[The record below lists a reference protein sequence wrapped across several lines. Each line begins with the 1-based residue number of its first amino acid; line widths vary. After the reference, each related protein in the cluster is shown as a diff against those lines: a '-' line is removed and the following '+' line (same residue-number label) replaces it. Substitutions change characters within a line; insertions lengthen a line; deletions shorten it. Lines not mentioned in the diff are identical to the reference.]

1 MIKDLLYKTFL
12 FIKTHINELLI
23 LMASFIFIGLF
34 SMSSPIY
41 LFNDMADANTW
52 MIQGKMILDGQILY
66 KDVYEHKGPIQLIPY
81 VVAAIFDDSFFA
93 LYIIESL
100 LFFVYGLFIYK
111 VAKLY
116 CKSSLIITLLTMFF
130 TSSSITFL
138 CSGTTEELTLFIYP
152 ASLYIILKALK
163 EGRYL
168 NKNNCIVIGI
178 MQGLLLW
185 SKYTLCSFTIGL
197 CLFMIYWHIKD
208 HENITKRIIWFL
220 MGVGIPT
227 AIIIIYFACVGAIKD
242 LFQVYFYNTIFV
254 YGMSNHQ
261 PPKISTLVYFRS
273 IYYIYGVVLF
283 LCLISLLFKIKKIKK
298 LFVDKRFV
306 LIIISFLTTFICD
319 LTIGRRS
326 NYYALTTF
334 PYIVF
339 PLIAIFN
346 NKSLLFKTII
356 ICLSLYITID
366 TQNTHLEKLQYSKDD
381 FVQFEIYD
389 YINSSGK
396 HKILTRT
403 NNSGFFYYTDNLP
416 FNRYFTNFCIDL
428 DDLYNETDYIISEG
442 IADFI
447 ITDKEEEFEKYHI
460 AIQGTAPAHNPEYK
474 SLEFQLKDVYY
485 LYERN

>member
-1 MIKDLLYKTFL
+1 MHRNVLDKIKLFLNKNRNEIVILLLSFL
-12 FIKTHINELLI
+12 FV
-23 LMASFIFIGLF
+23 GLF

-66 KDVYEHKGPIQLIPY
+66 KDIYEHKGPVQLIPY
-81 VVAAIFDDSFFA
+81 IIAAMFSDSFLA
-93 LYIIESL
+93 LYVIESL
-100 LFFVYGLFIYK
+100 LFFVYGLFTYK
-111 VAKLY
+111 IAKLY
-116 CKSSLIITLLTMFF
+116 CNKALIVTLLTMFF

-138 CSGTTEELTLFIYP
+138 NSGTTEELMLFVFP

-163 EGRYL
+163 EDRYL
-168 NKNNCIVIGI
+168 NKRDCIIIGI
-178 MQGLLLW
+178 LQGLLFW
-185 SKYTLCSFTIGL
+185 SKYTLCSFSFGL
-197 CLFMIYWHIKD
+197 CVFMIYWHVKD
-208 HENITKRIIWFL
+208 QKDITKQILWFL

-227 AIIIIYFACVGAIKD
+227 VIILAYFTFAGSIKD
-242 LFQVYFYNTIFV
+242 LFQVYFYNTIFA
-254 YGMSNHQ
+254 YGMSDHQ

-298 LFVDKRFV
+298 LLIDKRFI
-306 LIIISFLTTFICD
+306 LIVISFLTTFICD

-339 PLIAIFN
+339 PLITIFN
-346 NKSLLFKTII
+346 NKSLLFKTVI
-356 ICLSLYITID
+356 ICCSLYITIN
-366 TQNTHLEKLQYSKDD
+366 TQNTHLEKLQFTKDD

-389 YINSSGK
+389 YINNSDK
-396 HKILTRT
+396 HKILTKT
-403 NNSGFFYYTDNLP
+403 NNSGFFYHTNNLP

-447 ITDKEEEFEKYHI
+447 ITDKEEDFEKYHI
-460 AIQGTAPAHNPEYK
+460 VIKGTAPAHNPEYK

>member
-1 MIKDLLYKTFL
+1 MAKDLLYKIFL
-12 FIKTHINELLI
+12 FVKAHINELLI

-41 LFNDMADANTW
+41 LFNDIADANTW
-52 MIQGKMILDGQILY
+52 MVQGKMILDGQILY
-66 KDVYEHKGPIQLIPY
+66 KNVYEHKGPVQLIPY
-81 VVAAIFDDSFFA
+81 VIAAMFDDSFFA

-100 LFFVYGLFIYK
+100 LFFVYGLFTYK
-111 VAKLY
+111 IAKLY
-116 CKSSLIITLLTMFF
+116 CKNSLAITLLTMFF

-178 MQGLLLW
+178 MQGLLFW

-197 CLFMIYWHIKD
+197 CLFMVYWHIKD
-208 HENITKRIIWFL
+208 HKNITKQIIWFL
-220 MGVGIPT
+220 IGVGIPT
-227 AIIIIYFACVGAIKD
+227 AVIIIYFVCTGAIRD

-254 YGMSNHQ
+254 YGMSDHQ
-261 PPKISTLVYFRS
+261 PPKLSAIVYFRS
-273 IYYIYGVVLF
+273 IFYIYGVVLF
-283 LCLISLLFKIKKIKK
+283 LCLISLLLKVANFKK
-298 LFVDKRFV
+298 LLSDKKFI
-306 LIIISFLTTFICD
+306 LITISFLATFICN

-326 NYYALTTF
+326 NYYGLTIF

-346 NKSLLFKTII
+346 NKNLLFKTTI
-356 ICLSLYITID
+356 ICLSLYITIN

-428 DDLYNETDYIISEG
+428 DDLYNEMNYIISEG

-447 ITDKEEEFEKYHI
+447 ITDKEEDFEKYHI
-460 AIQGTAPAHNPEYK
+460 VVQGTAPAHNPEYK
-474 SLEFQLKDVYY
+474 SIELQFKDAYY